1 MKKDVIICF
10 KDDEMLY
17 VNGTS
22 AEDGISK
29 MSTEKW
35 IVLVDVHGKAYMI
48 DVESIK
54 YIKIEPHE
62 EVAEHAEKRD

>member
-1 MKKDVIICF
+1 MKKDVIIYF
-10 KDDEMLY
+10 KDDEMLC

-35 IVLVDVHGKAYMI
+35 IVFADMYGKLYMVDM
-48 DVESIK
+48 ESIK
-54 YIKIEPHE
+54 YVKIVPHTE
-62 EVAEHAEKRD
+62 G